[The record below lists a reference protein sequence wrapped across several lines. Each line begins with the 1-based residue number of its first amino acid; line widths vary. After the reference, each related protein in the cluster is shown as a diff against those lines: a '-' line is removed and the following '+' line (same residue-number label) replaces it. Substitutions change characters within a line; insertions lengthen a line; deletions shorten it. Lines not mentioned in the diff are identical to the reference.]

1 MDGGTCQ
8 TTADIRPKTVFKVQ
22 CPRTQLGQENQEIE
36 AKQRA
41 RDLGMEVLRP
51 QEAKVQPPL
60 QDLNF
65 WAAFL
70 GAM

>member
-1 MDGGTCQ
+1 MEGPVRSQRTSGQ
-8 TTADIRPKTVFKVQ
+8 KQ
-22 CPRTQLGQENQEIE
+22 CSRCNVLELSLVRRTQKIE

-41 RDLGMEVLRP
+41 RDLGLEVLRP

-60 QDLNF
+60 PDLNF

-70 GAM
+70 GVI

>member
-1 MDGGTCQ
+1 MDGGACQ

-22 CPRTQLGQENQEIE
+22 CLRTQLGQEKP
-36 AKQRA
+36 ADRGQRA
-41 RDLGMEVLRP
+41 RDLGLEVVRP
-51 QEAKVQPPL
+51 QEAKVQLPL
-60 QDLNF
+60 PNLNF